1 MNAVTG
7 AYTYT
12 LDNSAAAVQALGAGG
27 SATETFKVEA
37 TDGINTTTAQDLTF
51 TINGVNDA
59 PVLTVASDG
68 SVTEDAIV
76 STITGTLLGSDPE
89 DDDLTY
95 LISGETAV
103 LGNYN
108 VVNTYGTLSLNAV
121 TGAYTYT
128 LDNSAAAVQALG
140 AGGAATE
147 TLKVQAT
154 DGINTT
160 TAQDLTFTINGVN
173 DAPTISITTPL
184 ITDEDTTIDLIPPTV
199 NDVDTVEALS
209 YIYGPPS
216 KGIIT
221 NNNGFY
227 TYTPNLNENG
237 NDSFT
242 ISASDGELE
251 TIETINLEI
260 IPINDDI
267 FFIDYIN
274 RIETTEEIQI
284 QQTDINTIEI
294 PKLTLNFA
302 NLEIGLNGDRTF
314 ETPSLVFETNRLSEN
329 FDEAITSEIQITLIE
344 DLGVEGTLS
353 NLREGD
359 EREIILAFETQT
371 SIGSDN
377 IIITEN
383 STDLSVSYTTNR
395 LSSKLNLEN
404 RQHQTFNYYENNSDE
419 NFYEINIFDVI
430 NSFGETIR
438 PLLPLYENAVYF
450 YEVNNVPFVSND
462 LDSSSILFGQF
473 EII

>member
-1 MNAVTG
+1 LNAVTG

-37 TDGINTTTAQDLTF
+37 TDGINTT
-51 TINGVNDA
+51 
-59 PVLTVASDG
+59 S
-68 SVTEDAIV
+68 
-76 STITGTLLGSDPE
+76 
-89 DDDLTY
+89 
-95 LISGETAV
+95 
-103 LGNYN
+103 
-108 VVNTYGTLSLNAV
+108 
-121 TGAYTYT
+121 
-128 LDNSAAAVQALG
+128 
-140 AGGAATE
+140 
-147 TLKVQAT
+147 
-154 DGINTT
+154 
-160 TAQDLTFTINGVN
+160 AQDLTFTINGVN

-184 ITDEDTTIDLIPPTV
+184 ITNEDTTIDLIPPTV

-209 YIYGPPS
+209 YIYGTPS

-344 DLGVEGTLS
+344 DLGVAQKTQLTYQFPTL
-353 NLREGD
+353 LID
-359 EREIILAFETQT
+359 
-371 SIGSDN
+371 
-377 IIITEN
+377 
-383 STDLSVSYTTNR
+383 
-395 LSSKLNLEN
+395 
-404 RQHQTFNYYENNSDE
+404 
-419 NFYEINIFDVI
+419 
-430 NSFGETIR
+430 
-438 PLLPLYENAVYF
+438 
-450 YEVNNVPFVSND
+450 
-462 LDSSSILFGQF
+462 
-473 EII
+473 

>member
-1 MNAVTG
+1 M
-7 AYTYT
+7 
-12 LDNSAAAVQALGAGG
+12 
-27 SATETFKVEA
+27 
-37 TDGINTTTAQDLTF
+37 
-51 TINGVNDA
+51 
-59 PVLTVASDG
+59 
-68 SVTEDAIV
+68 
-76 STITGTLLGSDPE
+76 LGSDPE

-140 AGGAATE
+140 AGGSATE
-147 TLKVQAT
+147 TFKVEAT

-184 ITDEDTTIDLIPPTV
+184 ITNEDTTIDLIPPTV

-395 LSSKLNLEN
+395 LSSSLNLEN
-404 RQHQTFNYYENNSDE
+404 RQHQTFNYYETNSDE